1 MIIYAPNDFS
11 FGTFRM
17 LQTVVL
23 LRHEE
28 DPFIVVRSEEKLNA
42 VLQEIEESPIP

>member
-1 MIIYAPNDFS
+1 
-11 FGTFRM
+11 M